1 MFLLFE
7 VIDELHYR
15 LVISK
20 GDHLPWRPL
29 TRTKVFLMTECSVYR
44 KIQLN
49 QRICD
54 PSNLK
59 HIQVALFQS
68 YAALNEAQVCSVCKK
83 YHQICWQFCFVSVQL
98 TLVQWTV
105 SAPGSSWM
113 DPRSPRSLRWTT
125 CYHRVFVQLWCWIWA
140 EVGALLGLCWTS
152 VGPRCFRA
160 GTFSL

>member
-1 MFLLFE
+1 MLVCVCFFPSLIFYPLFLSFFELATFLLFE

-15 LVISK
+15 WVISK

-29 TRTKVFLMTECSVYR
+29 KRTKVFLMTECSVYR

-68 YAALNEAQVCSVCKK
+68 YAALNEAQVKK
-83 YHQICWQFCFVSVQL
+83 
-98 TLVQWTV
+98 
-105 SAPGSSWM
+105 
-113 DPRSPRSLRWTT
+113 
-125 CYHRVFVQLWCWIWA
+125 
-140 EVGALLGLCWTS
+140 
-152 VGPRCFRA
+152 
-160 GTFSL
+160 

>member
-20 GDHLPWRPL
+20 GDNLPWRPL
-29 TRTKVFLMTECSVYR
+29 KRTKVFLMTECSVYR

-68 YAALNEAQVCSVCKK
+68 YAALNEAQVKKNKIKYFAQCVKSTIRYVDSSVLCLCS
-83 YHQICWQFCFVSVQL
+83 
-98 TLVQWTV
+98 
-105 SAPGSSWM
+105 
-113 DPRSPRSLRWTT
+113 
-125 CYHRVFVQLWCWIWA
+125 
-140 EVGALLGLCWTS
+140 
-152 VGPRCFRA
+152 
-160 GTFSL
+160 